1 VTVRRNEDG
10 TIILDGPS
18 ASEDAEALARML
30 EATPEAPV
38 DWTQCH
44 QLHTA
49 VLQVILAV
57 RPVLVGAC
65 GDVWVRQWVEVK
77 GS

>member
-1 VTVRRNEDG
+1 VTVRRNQNG
-10 TIILDGPS
+10 TIILDGAS

-30 EATPEAPV
+30 EATPAAPV
-38 DWTQCH
+38 DWTRCH

-57 RPVLVGAC
+57 RPALVGAC
-65 GDVWVRQWVEVK
+65 GDVWVRQWVEVDP
-77 GS
+77 S